1 MLADANV
8 VLRGLDGSE
17 GAHSEAVRERIE
29 SARADGVKFTVLSAT
44 VLEVVYVLES
54 AQAGYGW
61 NRRDIASA
69 VAAIV
74 NEPAFDVEHAEP
86 LAEAA
91 SIYGSRS
98 IDLHDCLLAA
108 IANRGGTRVLSFDA
122 DLRKLG
128 LAEQP

>member
-8 VLRGLDGSE
+8 LLRGLDGSE
-17 GAHSEAVRERIE
+17 SPQSEAVRKRIE
-29 SARADGVKFTVLSAT
+29 AARADGLKFTVLSAT
-44 VLEVVYVLES
+44 VLEAVYVLES

-69 VAAIV
+69 VTAIV
-74 NEPAFDVEHAEP
+74 NEPAFDVEHGEP

-91 SIYGSRS
+91 SVYGSRS

-108 IANRGGTRVLSFDA
+108 IAGRDGTRVLSFDA
-122 DLRKLG
+122 VLRKLG
-128 LAEQP
+128 VAEQP

>member
-8 VLRGLDGSE
+8 LLRGLDGSE
-17 GAHSEAVRERIE
+17 SPHSEAVRKRIE
-29 SARADGVKFTVLSAT
+29 AARADGLKFTVLSAT

-61 NRRDIASA
+61 NRRDISSA
-69 VAAIV
+69 VSAIV
-74 NEPAFDVEHAEP
+74 NEPAFDVEHGEP

-91 SIYGSRS
+91 AVYGSRS

-108 IANRGGTRVLSFDA
+108 IAGRDGTRVLTFDA

-128 LAEQP
+128 VAEQP